1 MITLFEN
8 FNEPDLRKI
17 SKFVLCIKNNKND
30 FTKGNYYKVDGIFGD
45 PHRAIE
51 EFGINEF
58 MPVECISKVLVLNDK
73 NIKKEFFVNRKYYK
87 HVGFDIYSKDFF
99 DFFEISEISDEID
112 KYNL

>member
-1 MITLFEN
+1 M
-8 FNEPDLRKI
+8 RKI

-73 NIKKEFFVNRKYYK
+73 NIKKEFFVNRTYYRTA
-87 HVGFDIYSKDFF
+87 GYDIYSKN
-99 DFFEISEISDEID
+99 FFEYFEIPEFSDIVD
-112 KYNL
+112 KFNI